1 MGFLNKEGLLKKQK
15 LKIVRVDLDNGE
27 FVFVKQMNGTARDR
41 FERTLS
47 VEVKNEEGAT
57 EYQRALGNFRAKLAV
72 CTLSDEKGNLLLK
85 EEDVESLS
93 DNMSA
98 GRLELIVNKAQE
110 LNKIS
115 DKDKDNLVK
124 NSSAV
129 PSGASISDSAEN
141 SGSPTLTIS

>member
-129 PSGASISDSAEN
+129 PSGASISDSVEN